1 MVRNQHQIFCNMLV
15 LSLCVSC
22 RGKIPSDST
31 LLNPPTSDRVGTI
44 PARESL
50 LKALMA
56 SHAET
61 WSESEQYFQDAYR
74 ADPHPTIVQLHTEVQ
89 QASKSVKEMTEDQ

>member
-1 MVRNQHQIFCNMLV
+1 MVLNQYQVFFRIIV

-22 RGKIPSDST
+22 RGKLPSDST
-31 LLNPPTSDRVGTI
+31 LLNPPTPQQIGTI
-44 PARESL
+44 PARENL

-61 WSESEQYFQDAYR
+61 WSSSEQYFQDAYR
-74 ADPHPTIVQLHTEVQ
+74 ADPHTIDNCTRKLQ
-89 QASKSVKEMTEDQ
+89 QASKSVEETTEDQ